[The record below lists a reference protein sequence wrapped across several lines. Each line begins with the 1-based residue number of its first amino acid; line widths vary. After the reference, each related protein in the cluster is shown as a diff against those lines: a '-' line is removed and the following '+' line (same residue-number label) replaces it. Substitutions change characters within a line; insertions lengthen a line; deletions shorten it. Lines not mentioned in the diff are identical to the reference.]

1 MELFYENSF
10 NGFRPFTTFAL
21 KLRLRC
27 LIGSNTAILYIHLF
41 IIFYE
46 QNLSV
51 NFHGGAGISQY
62 LRTFSFILCL
72 SYFRMSP
79 DCFNHLL
86 SLVEPLIRKSD
97 TRFRKSISAIESLAF
112 ALRFLAT
119 GDSQQTLS
127 YSFQIGGATVGKIV
141 SETYEAI
148 YSALKEKYLSYP
160 KCDNDWLHISEQF
173 EEMWNMPHT
182 IGYIDG
188 KHIRMEYPK
197 LSRNLHQNYKCFSMV
212 LLSIC
217 DATYYFTLFDVGQY
231 GSNNNSG
238 VLANSQMNL

>member
-119 GDSQQTLS
+119 GDSQQTLFPNWRS
-127 YSFQIGGATVGKIV
+127 HCWQNCQRNIRSNLFCIEGKI
-141 SETYEAI
+141 S
-148 YSALKEKYLSYP
+148 
-160 KCDNDWLHISEQF
+160 
-173 EEMWNMPHT
+173 
-182 IGYIDG
+182 
-188 KHIRMEYPK
+188 
-197 LSRNLHQNYKCFSMV
+197 V
-212 LLSIC
+212 LP
-217 DATYYFTLFDVGQY
+217 
-231 GSNNNSG
+231 
-238 VLANSQMNL
+238 